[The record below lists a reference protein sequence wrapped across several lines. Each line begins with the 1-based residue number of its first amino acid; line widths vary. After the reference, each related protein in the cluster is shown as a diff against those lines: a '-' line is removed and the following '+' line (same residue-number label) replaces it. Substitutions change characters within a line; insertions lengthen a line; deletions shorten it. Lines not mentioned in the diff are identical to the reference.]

1 MKKIYALLLLFFAF
15 GNSFSQSLS
24 VLQAKEAIENGKYKK
39 AIKKAEKGLEKDKM
53 LYELYFLKAWAQL
66 EGAMQIEEER
76 ARLREMK
83 QSVRTISRV
92 MNKQPDTFIS
102 NKYTF
107 ILKRIANEYA
117 GIGYRYYY
125 RKQYRKALPF
135 LEDAWKLSNDTLA
148 YAALGLSKYEEGD
161 TSNGVKMLDTA
172 ILWSYQNWQ
181 DSSKPIVYDSKNK
194 SFEEFEKTYTLLSC
208 QYLAEHF
215 ANRNEEDLSL
225 GYIEIGLEMFPED
238 YKLTRTVVDVI
249 ERKIKKQT
257 ALYGLNSTT
266 KRWIDQGLKYENNR
280 TYFLNMQNQYFLHRL
295 NYVFNRN
302 DSSVFLATDADFYR
316 EKKALAK
323 AGSVNEKDPFLTEDS
338 FLFVTE
344 CLKHFM
350 SRDNPVG
357 ILHYFYKWYP
367 LSYKTPQ
374 LNEEGL
380 QSILS
385 NPPTFVSQRLLYVL
399 SNHAVN
405 IYDKNETIKKARYD
419 LYKKWLDGTI
429 QGVTWN
435 YLFNWNVMLA
445 EDFPKKKFEFRLNKE
460 KILTRGIDSFLVYDD
475 LASVWGFYRLLT
487 EEFPENADLDSLNKK
502 IALADFHS
510 RYKGSRIFSE
520 TNGSETKVFTGW
532 NGYSKRCTAGK
543 MPDSTIAK
551 IGDRINYFRQNAGYK
566 RILPYNPRRSKKCQE
581 ASVMYAPI
589 GVFTREPTPETH
601 ICYTKD
607 AAEAAAFSQMV
618 KDPNPAIA
626 ATVLMADN
634 KSDELYNRQ
643 YVLAPNARSFAFGA
657 SENNSVYWMVQPSE
671 KLNKKDSAWFK
682 KNFISWPPA
691 GYCPR
696 MFLFSKWSFMMDQNL
711 EGATVT
717 LKSLSLSTVKAES
730 KVEKSPFL
738 PYSTL
743 VINPKITAAEARG
756 FAKDEII
763 DVQIKLK
770 NRKTIGYQVK
780 VLDIE

>member
-15 GNSFSQSLS
+15 GYSFSQSLS

-225 GYIEIGLEMFPED
+225 GYIEIGLEMYPED

-316 EKKALAK
+316 
-323 AGSVNEKDPFLTEDS
+323 
-338 FLFVTE
+338 
-344 CLKHFM
+344 
-350 SRDNPVG
+350 
-357 ILHYFYKWYP
+357 
-367 LSYKTPQ
+367 
-374 LNEEGL
+374 
-380 QSILS
+380 
-385 NPPTFVSQRLLYVL
+385 
-399 SNHAVN
+399 
-405 IYDKNETIKKARYD
+405 
-419 LYKKWLDGTI
+419 
-429 QGVTWN
+429 
-435 YLFNWNVMLA
+435 
-445 EDFPKKKFEFRLNKE
+445 
-460 KILTRGIDSFLVYDD
+460 
-475 LASVWGFYRLLT
+475 
-487 EEFPENADLDSLNKK
+487 
-502 IALADFHS
+502 
-510 RYKGSRIFSE
+510 
-520 TNGSETKVFTGW
+520 
-532 NGYSKRCTAGK
+532 
-543 MPDSTIAK
+543 
-551 IGDRINYFRQNAGYK
+551 
-566 RILPYNPRRSKKCQE
+566 
-581 ASVMYAPI
+581 
-589 GVFTREPTPETH
+589 
-601 ICYTKD
+601 
-607 AAEAAAFSQMV
+607 
-618 KDPNPAIA
+618 
-626 ATVLMADN
+626 
-634 KSDELYNRQ
+634 
-643 YVLAPNARSFAFGA
+643 
-657 SENNSVYWMVQPSE
+657 
-671 KLNKKDSAWFK
+671 
-682 KNFISWPPA
+682 
-691 GYCPR
+691 
-696 MFLFSKWSFMMDQNL
+696 
-711 EGATVT
+711 
-717 LKSLSLSTVKAES
+717 
-730 KVEKSPFL
+730 
-738 PYSTL
+738 
-743 VINPKITAAEARG
+743 
-756 FAKDEII
+756 
-763 DVQIKLK
+763 
-770 NRKTIGYQVK
+770 
-780 VLDIE
+780 